1 MGYLYCLLQNMFDSK
16 KSKTKKIKMYDIL
29 ITYDINNDG
38 LIKDQNSLIIEMIV
52 VLLIFNRVTTY

>member
-1 MGYLYCLLQNMFDSK
+1 MFDSK

-38 LIKDQNSLIIEMIV
+38 QNKQIPKYNPNMID
-52 VLLIFNRVTTY
+52 